1 MEMNNIQQ
9 SVEPEWKI
17 IWRFLEFAKHENGKT
32 IEQTYTTPFLGY
44 PYYSRHD
51 DLVNNLY
58 HNDDC
63 PPMRGFYR
71 WHVMDPVFLMRSL
84 RLLCNRLVLD
94 IKVYLNVRMICQVL
108 HTGIRRNHIMFF
120 QSFLRKK
127 KMAKIEK
134 GAERSIDVK
143 GKNASGN

>member
-17 IWRFLEFAKHENGKT
+17 ILEVPGVLPNMKTENDRT
-32 IEQTYTTPFLGY
+32 DIYNSFLGY

-120 QSFLRKK
+120 K
-127 KMAKIEK
+127 
-134 GAERSIDVK
+134 
-143 GKNASGN
+143 AS